1 MAVSQVLRLVAVLV
15 PLCLGLTLFPAVAVM
30 LSGFVFDMAAVFCYA
45 HADKPSEVGNR
56 SGIAA
61 GWITPIKAYRLDM
74 IVAGL
79 SAILPW
85 IVVAICTHLN
95 VSFGADAAYFGLLS
109 LLGTQLV
116 VLLTGQPPKRGG
128 STFWIVLLLVALMLG
143 TLGVALGAGLHL
155 LWCLILPTL
164 QPIAFFTG
172 HLLAR
177 VITEKN
183 T

>member
-1 MAVSQVLRLVAVLV
+1 MI
-15 PLCLGLTLFPAVAVM
+15 PKICLFALASV
-30 LSGFVFDMAAVFCYA
+30 
-45 HADKPSEVGNR
+45 
-56 SGIAA
+56 
-61 GWITPIKAYRLDM
+61 
-74 IVAGL
+74 
-79 SAILPW
+79 
-85 IVVAICTHLN
+85 
-95 VSFGADAAYFGLLS
+95 LLS
-109 LLGTQLV
+109 
-116 VLLTGQPPKRGG
+116 VLLASLGFKSKGLFIT
-128 STFWIVLLLVALMLG
+128 LAALVMLG